1 MGRPGPGFCSCMSSP
16 GAMGLR
22 MPVGIPGRPGAAG
35 RLPPAPAGPALSRR
49 MGLPTS
55 SRGLGAGRPGA
66 AGRAP
71 PAWPGRIGAG
81 VPERWGWAGR
91 WLKGAR
97 PAGGAGRLLVPAG
110 APLTGRPTSWGLP
123 GAGRLG
129 SSGLRLGAGAADA
142 GRAGGF
148 DAITTGLG
156 SGGLP
161 AITGG
166 LAAAAAGLPK
176 GAAGLE
182 AGAAGLGDGVIG
194 LAGTAATGFAGAAG
208 LATTMGGLAG
218 AAGLA
223 TMSGLAGAAG
233 FAGVAGLAT
242 TTGGLAGAAGLAT
255 MSGLAGAAGLATIS
269 GLAGV
274 MGGLGELGAAGR
286 AGAAGLSGA
295 AAGMASAFFTD
306 RIALLGAAPA
316 GAPALG

>member
-1 MGRPGPGFCSCMSSP
+1 
-16 GAMGLR
+16 MGLR

-71 PAWPGRIGAG
+71 PAWPGRTGAG

-91 WLKGAR
+91 WLNGER

-110 APLTGRPTSWGLP
+110 APLTGRPTNWGLL

-142 GRAGGF
+142 GRAGGLE
-148 DAITTGLG
+148 AITTGLG

-166 LAAAAAGLPK
+166 LAT

-182 AGAAGLGDGVIG
+182 TGAAGLGEGVIG
-194 LAGTAATGFAGAAG
+194 LAGTAATG
-208 LATTMGGLAG
+208 L
-218 AAGLA
+218 
-223 TMSGLAGAAG
+223 
-233 FAGVAGLAT
+233 T
-242 TTGGLAGAAGLAT
+242 TTGGLTTAAGFTA
-255 MSGLAGAAGLATIS
+255 SAGLAGAAGLATID
-269 GLAGV
+269 GLTGVAGIATTA
-274 MGGLGELGAAGR
+274 GGLVGAAGFATIAGGFAVDGAAGR
-286 AGAAGLSGA
+286 AGAAGLTGA
-295 AAGMASAFFTD
+295 EAGFWAVPLTGDAAGEASAFFTD
-306 RIALLGAAPA
+306 RMALAGAAVLGTGLVGAALA

>member
-55 SRGLGAGRPGA
+55 SRGLGAGRPGT
-66 AGRAP
+66 AGRVP

-81 VPERWGWAGR
+81 VPERWGWGGR

-129 SSGLRLGAGAADA
+129 SSGLRLGAGAAEA

-148 DAITTGLG
+148 DAITTGFG
-156 SGGLP
+156 IGGLP

-166 LAAAAAGLPK
+166 LAAVAAGLPR
-176 GAAGLE
+176 GAAGLA
-182 AGAAGLGDGVIG
+182 AGAAGLGEGVIG
-194 LAGTAATGFAGAAG
+194 LAGTAATGWPAIA
-208 LATTMGGLAG
+208 GGLAG
-218 AAGLA
+218 AAG
-223 TMSGLAGAAG
+223 
-233 FAGVAGLAT
+233 FAT
-242 TTGGLAGAAGLAT
+242 TTGGLAGAAGLAGMT
-255 MSGLAGAAGLATIS
+255 GFATTT
-269 GLAGV
+269 
-274 MGGLGELGAAGR
+274 GGLGELGAAGR
-286 AGAAGLSGA
+286 AGAAGVSGA
-295 AAGMASAFFTD
+295 AAGVASAFFTD
-306 RIALLGAAPA
+306 RIALLGATPA
-316 GAPALG
+316 GVPALG

>member
-1 MGRPGPGFCSCMSSP
+1 
-16 GAMGLR
+16 MGLR
-22 MPVGIPGRPGAAG
+22 MPVGMPVGIPGRPGAAG

-81 VPERWGWAGR
+81 VPERWGWGGR

-129 SSGLRLGAGAADA
+129 SSGLRLGAGAAEA

-166 LAAAAAGLPK
+166 LAAGAAGLPT

-182 AGAAGLGDGVIG
+182 AGAAGLGEGVIG
-194 LAGTAATGFAGAAG
+194 LAGTAAT
-208 LATTMGGLAG
+208 
-218 AAGLA
+218 
-223 TMSGLAGAAG
+223 
-233 FAGVAGLAT
+233 GLAT

-255 MSGLAGAAGLATIS
+255 ISGLAGAAGLAEMAGLAKIS
-269 GLAGV
+269 GLAGAAGLAAV
-274 MGGLGELGAAGR
+274 AGGLGALGAAGR
-286 AGAAGLSGA
+286 AGAAGWGGA
-295 AAGMASAFFTD
+295 AAGVASAFFTE

-316 GAPALG
+316 GAPAFG

>member
-129 SSGLRLGAGAADA
+129 SSGLRLGAGAAEA

-166 LAAAAAGLPK
+166 LAALAAGLTT

-182 AGAAGLGDGVIG
+182 AGAAGLGEGVIG
-194 LAGTAATGFAGAAG
+194 LAGTAATGLPAI
-208 LATTMGGLAG
+208 
-218 AAGLA
+218 
-223 TMSGLAGAAG
+223 
-233 FAGVAGLAT
+233 
-242 TTGGLAGAAGLAT
+242 TGGLAGAAGLAGVTGFATISGFATT
-255 MSGLAGAAGLATIS
+255 MGGLAEAAGLATIS
-269 GLAGV
+269 GFAGV
-274 MGGLGELGAAGR
+274 MGGLGELGATGR
-286 AGAAGLSGA
+286 AGAAGLRGA
-295 AAGMASAFFTD
+295 AAGVASAFFTD

-316 GAPALG
+316 GAPASG